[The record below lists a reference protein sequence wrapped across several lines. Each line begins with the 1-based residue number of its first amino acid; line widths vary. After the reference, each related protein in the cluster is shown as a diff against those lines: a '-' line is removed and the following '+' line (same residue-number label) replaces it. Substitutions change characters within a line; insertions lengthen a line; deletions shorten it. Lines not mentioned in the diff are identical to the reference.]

1 MKIIIIVLF
10 LLLFFPAGKG
20 LRPVLEKKNTNYD
33 ISILT
38 CKSKERSTF
47 VRHSLLLDGQ
57 RYLVFVYILFLT
69 SKSKY
74 SSSNANVYVTK
85 CVCNTLII

>member
-20 LRPVLEKKNTNYD
+20 LRPMLEKKNTNYD

-38 CKSKERSTF
+38 CKSKRRP
-47 VRHSLLLDGQ
+47 VRHTLLLDEP
-57 RYLVFVYILFLT
+57 RYLIFFYILFLT
-69 SKSKY
+69 YKPKY
-74 SSSNANVYVTK
+74 SSSNADVYVTK
-85 CVCNTLII
+85 FVCNTLII